1 METGQPLDFFGR
13 ERYFAGHNLEDPGY
27 RYLDALKIA
36 HEPTGIQMW
45 ACAMDVRE
53 GTGHFGLRPGDR
65 VIYHYT
71 DKDSFL
77 KITSL
82 EDPKV
87 LARMDELRDSCF
99 GFGVYATEKA
109 PHQWESKDAVRLNN
123 YYPTAENFRSWS
135 QIELPALPIL
145 MTSWEGL
152 LGAMSTRITQ
162 ARQTTAIIVDQ
173 QVSKNAMEEV
183 TDGPLMPNREKRL
196 AGYNSLG
203 ERQPPWRNV
212 WVVSIYNQT
221 ISNPRHWNR
230 GERRHAVIFWYR
242 WGLGKA
248 PAEGSKR
255 PDLGQIWAWAGWL
268 PTHPKEAVAQRH
280 WT

>member
-13 ERYFAGHNLEDPGY
+13 ERYFAGHNLEECGY

-36 HEPTGIQMW
+36 HAPTGIQMW
-45 ACAMDVRE
+45 ACALDVRE

-87 LARMDELRDSCF
+87 LARMDELRDSYF

-135 QIELPALPIL
+135 QIELPALPTL
-145 MTSWEGL
+145 MTS
-152 LGAMSTRITQ
+152 
-162 ARQTTAIIVDQ
+162 
-173 QVSKNAMEEV
+173 
-183 TDGPLMPNREKRL
+183 
-196 AGYNSLG
+196 
-203 ERQPPWRNV
+203 
-212 WVVSIYNQT
+212 
-221 ISNPRHWNR
+221 
-230 GERRHAVIFWYR
+230 
-242 WGLGKA
+242 
-248 PAEGSKR
+248 
-255 PDLGQIWAWAGWL
+255 
-268 PTHPKEAVAQRH
+268 
-280 WT
+280 